1 MTMKRLLV
9 AFVATFALWLTACHA
24 APAAPGAQAADTRA
38 PIPASAA
45 SARSAV
51 GTSSATDPDLVLDG
65 KLSKGMAYNELR
77 KIVIDH
83 GWQPQPDAQ
92 CMANVVG
99 GNYKKLCSEHPE
111 LGSCR
116 ACIDVRELSSCSGDG
131 HCLMQFSHEGFGKT
145 LQVGTYGEIG
155 DWNAPAGKS
164 TLSVTGWEYRSPAAQ

>member
-1 MTMKRLLV
+1 MKGLLAV
-9 AFVATFALWLTACHA
+9 SVATFALCLAACHA
-24 APAAPGAQAADTRA
+24 PPAPPSVQAADT
-38 PIPASAA
+38 PALLPV
-45 SARSAV
+45 SAV
-51 GTSSATDPDLVLDG
+51 SIQPAVGASSAPDPALLLDG
-65 KLSKGMAYNELR
+65 KLDKGMAYNEFR

-111 LGSCR
+111 LSSCK
-116 ACIDVRELSSCSGDG
+116 ACLEVRELSSCSGDG

-145 LQVGTYGEIG
+145 LQVSTYGEIG